1 MLACPKV
8 LILLVF
14 TLKFEAYKP
23 NPYEDKE
30 PFPTDIQDT
39 GEAITSRPHQVAQ
52 RSHSCAGYVISKNQ
66 GCHQEINAEE
76 NRMEESRSE
85 DEMKLLTRLRRLK
98 PIQLK
103 DIVKSCTCENS
114 HGCNCQEE
122 SSTEKEV
129 NQVQEK
135 YNTEVNVV
143 EEKYNVAEKKYN
155 TASPSEDKMKH
166 AVYMKLFLRLR
177 RLKPIHLQRFVRIAK
192 RTSTAVPSGDTGQ
205 LTKKTYTT
213 RLGKREDRPKRKFIW
228 MGKKAYMMRI
238 AKRTSTTVPRSR
250 DDASQVAEK
259 TYTTR
264 LGKRGKE
271 EMKKF
276 RMMGKKAYMMRM
288 GKRSFF
294 SNVSPSLKLLKQM
307 KELLILM
314 SSYKRVRKET
324 KEVL

>member
-14 TLKFEAYKP
+14 TPSFDAANPKP
-23 NPYEDKE
+23 HEDKE
-30 PFPTDIQDT
+30 PFPTDVQDT
-39 GEAITSRPHQVAQ
+39 VMSRPPQVAQ

-192 RTSTAVPSGDTGQ
+192 RTSTAFPSGENTGQ

-213 RLGKREDRPKRKFIW
+213 RLGKREDRPKRKFMW

-276 RMMGKKAYMMRM
+276 RMMGKKAYMMRI